1 MNSKIVAVT
10 RIHSLFVWN
19 KGIEPLFSAWNSKN
33 DVKKWC
39 SANNHKRQI
48 QRQTIS
54 SFFVTKFVGL
64 RHGAVDNCWWIS
76 NLFPIPQP
84 PIHHCFV
91 YHYITL
97 HFCSTCHSKNA
108 TLISTTDR
116 KWDNTSRKNYLRKN
130 GPDGDKWFTI
140 IPKSLP
146 QQPLCGPAWTV
157 KILLSNFCQAVSCH
171 YR

>member
-1 MNSKIVAVT
+1 MAFQLKENLAESAPRRIVVKAETKDVL
-10 RIHSLFVWN
+10 IYSLFVWN

-64 RHGAVDNCWWIS
+64 RHGAVDNGWWIS

-108 TLISTTDR
+108 TLIRTTDR
-116 KWDNTSRKNYLRKN
+116 KWDRTRTMQNCLRQN
-130 GPDGDKWFTI
+130 GPDGWVINDLW
-140 IPKSLP
+140 
-146 QQPLCGPAWTV
+146 
-157 KILLSNFCQAVSCH
+157 
-171 YR
+171 